1 MVENKLIGLYG
12 GAFDPIHNAHL
23 SIARNCI
30 EKIGLEKVIFIP
42 TGNSPTY
49 KNLTAHHHR
58 LEMLNKI
65 KINNFFEISDF
76 EIKAYLN
83 HKKVSYTLN
92 TLKYFKENNKSTLI
106 FIIGK
111 DAFSSINKWYR
122 WDEIL
127 RYCHLVLVDRSP
139 IRLNTNKISTEVQSF
154 LNDNLTTDIN
164 DLKKYNQGKI
174 YSIQMP
180 NFEESSS
187 QIRCGLNKDLDIKK
201 LIPEAIHNYILHN
214 KLYNSSGHNK

>member
-1 MVENKLIGLYG
+1 MVDNKLIGLYG

-30 EKIGLEKVIFIP
+30 KVVGLEKVIFIP
-42 TGNSPTY
+42 TGNSPTH

-58 LEMLNKI
+58 LQMLNIISK
-65 KINNFFEISDF
+65 NNFFEISDF
-76 EIKAYLN
+76 EIKSYLI

-92 TLKYFKENNKSTLI
+92 TLKYFKENNESTLI

-111 DAFSSINKWYR
+111 DAFSTINKWYR

-127 RYCHLVLVDRSP
+127 RYCHLVIVDRSSVE
-139 IRLNTNKISTEVQSF
+139 LNTNKIPTEVKIF

-164 DLKKYNQGKI
+164 DLKKYRQGKI
-174 YSIQMP
+174 YPIQMP
-180 NFEESSS
+180 KFEESSS
-187 QIRCGLNKDLDIKK
+187 KIRYRLKNDLDIKK
-201 LIPEAIHNYILHN
+201 LIPETIYNYILHN
-214 KLYNSSGHNK
+214 RLYSLSGHNK

>member
-30 EKIGLEKVIFIP
+30 KVVGLEKVI
-42 TGNSPTY
+42 
-49 KNLTAHHHR
+49 R

-76 EIKAYLN
+76 EIKAYIN

-92 TLKYFKENNKSTLI
+92 TLKYFKENNESTLI

-139 IRLNTNKISTEVQSF
+139 IKLNTNKISTEVQLF

-187 QIRCGLNKDLDIKK
+187 QIRYGLNKDLDIKK